1 MSSRQ
6 HRNPHQLFNK
16 ILHWSDTKHVKTSL
30 QGHLNLSV
38 WPRTG
43 IWYSFTHTKPHW
55 SVRCLTPKAQAWV
68 TDGRRRAR
76 GHGTNT
82 SVYFESHAAGSGACF
97 RFTWRNQI
105 KPFTPHQSVQS
116 VGHKLI
122 TEQQDL
128 IQPSSSL
135 RSVLPNFSYATFNV
149 LFCHHLGY
157 PHAAWFLFRF

>member
-55 SVRCLTPKAQAWV
+55 SVRCLTPEAQAWV

-105 KPFTPHQSVQS
+105 KPFTHINQLRAWDITDHRTAGPDPALQLFKECFA
-116 VGHKLI
+116 KL
-122 TEQQDL
+122 L
-128 IQPSSSL
+128 L
-135 RSVLPNFSYATFNV
+135 CNF
-149 LFCHHLGY
+149 
-157 PHAAWFLFRF
+157 